1 MNIKESKELQ
11 RKSIMY
17 RKEKIRIK
25 ISATQVKTSRKYWY
39 GKTASKAKTDSPRKE
54 EGKH

>member
-11 RKSIMY
+11 RKSIMS

-25 ISATQVKTSRKYWY
+25 ISATQVKT
-39 GKTASKAKTDSPRKE
+39 
-54 EGKH
+54 